1 MRSPSRDQMV
11 MMSIHQVSIGWEDEE
26 GDLVTVST
34 DEELAHALQCKRRCQ
49 KNLKE
54 IMIFGFIRQGQNDED
69 TVGLFRLE
77 VTLVENPWWLQVIIV
92 NISIVIIIIVVVI
105 VSKNNCVTFMLNFPG
120 WLCPDPR

>member
-1 MRSPSRDQMV
+1 MV
-11 MMSIHQVSIGWEDEE
+11 MKSIHQVSIGWEDEE

-34 DEELAHALQCKRRCQ
+34 DEELAHALQCKRRCNNFS
-49 KNLKE
+49 KG
-54 IMIFGFIRQGQNDED
+54 IIIFFGFIRQGQNDED